1 VDMSRKLSRRDAL
14 GAGALAASVGLA
26 GCLDALSGPSPTE
39 QVREHE
45 DALDRFSDV
54 AVAVEEGYRT
64 AATYVRDGGGVVGIP
79 FVNPEVT
86 ELRPEQPG
94 AVLYGLTESGQ
105 YEPFG
110 LKWFAPTDDHD
121 SPPTLFGTEFSGPH
135 EGVAGLVP
143 EHYALH
149 VWLFRDNPD
158 GLFAT
163 YNTDIDPPSLV
174 DEVET
179 VRTALS
185 DYLVGR
191 EAEQNGYRNT
201 EQCVSTGDGGYGV
214 AFVREDTDW
223 TGGTEPG
230 TPPILLYGLTR
241 SWTYQLLGAEWYVP
255 AADADEAPTLF
266 GQRFH
271 EPAEGHSPETEQPS
285 HYGLHAWLF
294 GANPRGMFAP
304 LNPAVSC

>member
-1 VDMSRKLSRRDAL
+1 MADKLSRRDAL

-26 GCLDALSGPSPTE
+26 GCLDAFSGPSPSE

-45 DALDRFSDV
+45 DELDRFSDV
-54 AVAVEEGYRT
+54 GVAIEEGYRT
-64 AATYVRDGGGVVGIP
+64 AATYVRGDEGVAGIP
-79 FVNPEVT
+79 FVKPDVT

-94 AVLYGLTESGQ
+94 AVLYGLTDAGQ

-110 LKWFAPTDDHD
+110 LKWFASTEDYD

-135 EGVAGLVP
+135 EGMAGLVP

-149 VWLFRDNPD
+149 VWLFRDNPN

-163 YNTDIDPPSLV
+163 YNPAVDPPALV
-174 DEVET
+174 DEVGA
-179 VRTALS
+179 VREALS
-185 DYLVGR
+185 DYVTGR
-191 EAEQNGYRNT
+191 EAEQLEYTNT
-201 EQCVSTGDGGYGV
+201 EKCISTGDGGYGV
-214 AFVREDTDW
+214 VFVREGTDGS
-223 TGGTEPG
+223 GGTDPEA
-230 TPPILLYGLTR
+230 PPILLYGLTR

-255 AADADEAPTLF
+255 AADTEEPPTLF

-271 EPAEGHSPETEQPS
+271 DPADGHSPETDQPS

-294 GANPRGMFAP
+294 DANPQGMFAP
-304 LNPAVSC
+304 LNPTVTC